1 MSVVYIFTDFK
12 DILFDY
18 CNNNP
23 ESYVQSPIVMAILL
37 GLAYTSLGSCVQN
50 NIDLMFAGREIY
62 L

>member
-1 MSVVYIFTDFK
+1 MSLVFLFTDFK

-18 CNNNP
+18 CNKP